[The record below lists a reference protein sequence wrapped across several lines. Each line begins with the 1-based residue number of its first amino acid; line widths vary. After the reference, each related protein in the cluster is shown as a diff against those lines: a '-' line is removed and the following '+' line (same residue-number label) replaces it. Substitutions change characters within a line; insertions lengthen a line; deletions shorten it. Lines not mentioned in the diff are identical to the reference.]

1 MTSIAITRSVSPR
14 LAECELT
21 HLDRSPI
28 DISKAEKQHRDYE
41 KALETMGYSI
51 LRLPDLPDQ
60 PDGVFVEDTAFVLP
74 EIAIIARPGAES
86 RRAETESMASVL
98 EEYRDLHT
106 IKSPGTLDGGD
117 VLVLGK
123 TIYIGSSGRTNSEAI
138 RQVQNFTHPFGYR
151 VVAVPVTGCL
161 HLKTA
166 VSALEA
172 DLILINPDWVDPA
185 IFKRC
190 RSIPVHPSE
199 PFGANVMRNDNTALT
214 SLSFP
219 NTAELLQ
226 SLGYDLL
233 TVDQSELAKAEA
245 GLTCCSVI
253 VSRIN

>member
-1 MTSIAITRSVSPR
+1 MKSTALTRNVSPL

-21 HLDRSPI
+21 HLNRSPI
-28 DISKAEKQHRDYE
+28 DIAKAAEQHQAYE
-41 KALETMGYSI
+41 KALETMGYTI
-51 LRLPDLPDQ
+51 LRLPDLPDH

-86 RRAETESMASVL
+86 RRAETDSMASVL
-98 EEYRDLHT
+98 EAYRVLHPIT
-106 IKSPGTLDGGD
+106 SPGTLDGGD

-123 TIYIGSSGRTNSEAI
+123 TIYIGSSGRTNHHAI
-138 RQVQNFTHPFGYR
+138 QQVAEITRPIGYK

-166 VSALEA
+166 VSAIEE
-172 DLILINPDWVDPA
+172 DLILMNPEWIDPA
-185 IFKRC
+185 IFEGC

-199 PFGANVMRNDNTALT
+199 PFGANVMRKNNTALT
-214 SLSFP
+214 PISFP
-219 NTAELLQ
+219 GTAEVLQ
-226 SLGYDLL
+226 KLGYDLL

-253 VSRIN
+253 VPHLS